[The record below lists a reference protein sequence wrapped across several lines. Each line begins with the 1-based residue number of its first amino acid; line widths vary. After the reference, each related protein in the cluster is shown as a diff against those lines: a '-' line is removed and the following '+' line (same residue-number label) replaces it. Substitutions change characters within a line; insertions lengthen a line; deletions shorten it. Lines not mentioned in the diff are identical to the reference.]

1 MTHRGIDRNP
11 DLWRYFLVKTT
22 IDLPAPLMREVK
34 IRAVSEGRKLKDLIP
49 DLLWHGLDHPVELP
63 LGSDKTVY

>member
-1 MTHRGIDRNP
+1 
-11 DLWRYFLVKTT
+11 
-22 IDLPAPLMREVK
+22 MREVK